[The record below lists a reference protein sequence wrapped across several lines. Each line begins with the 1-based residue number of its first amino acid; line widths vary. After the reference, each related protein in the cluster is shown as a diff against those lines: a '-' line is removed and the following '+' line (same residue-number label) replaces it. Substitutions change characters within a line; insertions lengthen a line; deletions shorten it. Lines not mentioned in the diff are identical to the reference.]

1 MVKGESFR
9 VYGFRALGFKAS
21 GCCFRVLSGFIRV
34 AYGLYNVMF

>member
-1 MVKGESFR
+1 MKGESFR

-21 GCCFRVLSGFIRV
+21 GCCFRRVLSGFIRV